1 MIKILTAEVAEH
13 AEGKRP
19 KSQGIMKKNVPSP
32 TVSGNAK
39 LSRDFQKKTSAFSAS
54 AFSASSRLILLFPCA
69 EDPGK
74 ERALFPKGE
83 KDHKPQRSGRGQRG

>member
-1 MIKILTAEVAEH
+1 MIKILPAEVAEH

-19 KSQGIMKKNVPSP
+19 KSQGIMKKDVPSP
-32 TVSGNAK
+32 TVSGSAK

-54 AFSASSRLILLFPCA
+54 SRFILLFPCA
-69 EDPGK
+69 EDPGE

-83 KDHKPQRSGRGQRG
+83 KDHKPQRSGRAQRG